1 MIEIEAVNLTSTRR
15 EQLQEEII
23 STFKEEMQALN
34 QELQQILADDL
45 ITAFQNRLKA
55 FIKIQE
61 KHTVKH

>member
-55 FIKIQE
+55 FIKIQQ